1 MVEIDDKAVASKV
14 KIKLRVNDIGGEDL
28 AVQTEN
34 GRVQLEGTVD
44 SEDQIQKADQICVTV
59 DGVLDVDNHLTV
71 Q

>member
-1 MVEIDDKAVASKV
+1 MEIDDKTIASKV
-14 KIKLRVNDIGGEDL
+14 KIELRVNGFRGEDL
-28 AVQTEN
+28 AVQAEG